1 MALKNPWPA
10 EIVSQGRQNR
20 KTDLGT
26 IKLRREVISSIA
38 GLAAQEVE
46 GVYGLLPSLMSK
58 LGELFGKKSYDAG
71 VKVELG
77 DADAK
82 ITIFVIV
89 EYGVNIPEIANSVQ
103 DNVRQAIDK
112 MTGIANV
119 EVNVEISGIAP
130 RKEVKE

>member
-58 LGELFGKKSYDAG
+58 LGELFGKKNYDAG
-71 VKVELG
+71 VRVELG

-82 ITIFVIV
+82 ITLYVIV

>member
-1 MALKNPWPA
+1 M
-10 EIVSQGRQNR
+10 
-20 KTDLGT
+20 
-26 IKLRREVISSIA
+26 
-38 GLAAQEVE
+38 VE
-46 GVYGLLPSLMSK
+46 M
-58 LGELFGKKSYDAG
+58 
-71 VKVELG
+71 G
-77 DADAK
+77 DAHAK
-82 ITIFVIV
+82 ITLFVIV